1 MVAFVQSFE
10 QKAGS
15 LYSPTG
21 SLLEFETVGDQN
33 NFVDPQKNYLE
44 IKFRVVQSNGNY
56 LRFTTRDANN
66 TDTTNL
72 VNSILHLL
80 FIDCS
85 MSAKGINFASA
96 NGHYAHKSFI
106 ETELSHGLDA
116 KKTWLKCQ
124 GYEYEADPSGV
135 PAATAQ
141 FDK

>member
-1 MVAFVQSFE
+1 MIIFGQSFE

-15 LYSPTG
+15 LYSPTA
-21 SLLEFETVGDQN
+21 SSLEFETVGDKN
-33 NFVDPQKNYLE
+33 HFVDLQKNYLE
-44 IKFRVVQSNGNY
+44 IKFGVVQSNGND

-72 VNSILHLL
+72 VNSILRLL

-85 MSAKGINFASA
+85 MSAKGIKFSSA
-96 NGHYAHKSFI
+96 NGHYAHKSSI
-106 ETELSHGLDA
+106 ETELSHGMDA

-124 GYEYEADPSGV
+124 GYEYEADPSGF